1 MSHIVKHL
9 GIVGAGTMGTA
20 IAKLAILNGVEV
32 LLYDIN
38 ETILRR
44 GIERMKAEF
53 RHSVQQE
60 KMKPEESI
68 AALDLLKTRTALSDI
83 GHCDLILET
92 VVEDLRVKQD
102 LLKHLDANARP
113 TTILATGTVTF
124 SIASVATYVKIPER
138 IIGLHFFQPVETTQL
153 VEIIRGNRTQA
164 GVVEIASS
172 FAAAL
177 QKKPLLVQDTPG
189 FLVTRTAFPFYSE
202 ALRLLGEHVA
212 DAEQID
218 RITKTIGGFS
228 TGPFESL
235 DRRGLDSFLTVA
247 KSLYEQTYHE
257 PRFRPQPLLK
267 SMVDAGLLGKKSGKG
282 FYTYEEEL

>member
-1 MSHIVKHL
+1 MSNIIKHL

-20 IAKLAILNGVEV
+20 IAKLAVLNNVEV

-44 GIERMKAEF
+44 SIERTKTEF
-53 RHSVQQE
+53 KRSVQQE

-92 VVEDLRVKQD
+92 VVDDLRVKQD
-102 LLKHLDANARP
+102 LFKHLDANAKP
-113 TTILATGTVTF
+113 TTILATSTVTF
-124 SIASVATYVKIPER
+124 SISSVASYVKIPER
-138 IIGLHFFQPVETTQL
+138 IIGLHFFQPVATTHL

-164 GVVEIASS
+164 GVVEIASA
-172 FAAAL
+172 FASAL

-189 FLVTRTAFPFYSE
+189 FLVTRTSFPFYSE
-202 ALRLLGEHVA
+202 ALRLLGEHTA

-218 RITKTIGGFS
+218 RITKAIGGFS

-235 DRRGLDSFLTVA
+235 DQQGLDSFLTTV
-247 KSLYEQTYHE
+247 KSLYEQTFLE
-257 PRFRPQPLLK
+257 PRFRPHPLLK
-267 SMVDAGLLGKKSGKG
+267 RMVDAGLLGKQSGKG
-282 FYTYEEEL
+282 FYTYEEE

>member
-1 MSHIVKHL
+1 MIKHL

-20 IAKLAILNGVEV
+20 IAKLAVLNNIEV

-44 GIERMKAEF
+44 SIERIKAEF
-53 RHSVQQE
+53 KRNVQQE
-60 KMKPEESI
+60 KMKPEESL
-68 AALDLLKTRTALSDI
+68 AAIDLLKTRTSLSEI
-83 GHCDLILET
+83 GHCDIILET

-102 LLKHLDANARP
+102 LFKHLDTHARP

-124 SIASVATYVKIPER
+124 SIGSVASYVKIPER
-138 IIGLHFFQPVETTQL
+138 VIGLHFFQPVETTLL
-153 VEIIRGNRTQA
+153 VEIIRGNRTQS
-164 GVVEIASS
+164 GVVEIASA

-177 QKKPLLVQDTPG
+177 QKTPLLVQDTPG
-189 FLVTRTAFPFYSE
+189 FLVTRTSYPFYSE

-212 DAEQID
+212 GAEQID
-218 RITKTIGGFS
+218 RIVKGIGGFS

-235 DRRGLDSFLTVA
+235 DQQSIDFFLTTA

-257 PRFRPQPLLK
+257 PRFRPHSLLK
-267 SMVDAGLLGKKSGKG
+267 QMVDAGLLGIKSGKG
-282 FYTYEEEL
+282 FYTYKET